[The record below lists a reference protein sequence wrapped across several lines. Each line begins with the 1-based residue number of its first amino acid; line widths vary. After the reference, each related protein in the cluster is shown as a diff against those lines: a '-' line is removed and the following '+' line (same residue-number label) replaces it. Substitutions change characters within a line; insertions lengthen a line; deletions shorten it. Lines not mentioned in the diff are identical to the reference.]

1 MAQLPTEAEINAE
14 AARRGLTDAAGRA
27 LPYLRAGI
35 AKELYDA
42 RLEAEAQEELLYN
55 ATDDYTELDL
65 ESIADVVF
73 SLDELLKRRGT
84 LSRVRAAVC
93 SAVASELSAAM
104 LGTEEDPGY
113 EIAETLSEMEEHMSE
128 ITPALTSLKDTLT
141 RAYAELS
148 ARKAE
153 PAVSEE
159 DKKVLA
165 EIAGL
170 AKALDDLTPDD
181 VTPVAPEQPAT
192 PAEPVTPDTPVETPA
207 TPATPE
213 QPADNAT
220 PAEPVAPADNA
231 GEQPATPAEPVIPV
245 NPVDTGF

>member
-1 MAQLPTEAEINAE
+1 
-14 AARRGLTDAAGRA
+14 
-27 LPYLRAGI
+27 
-35 AKELYDA
+35 
-42 RLEAEAQEELLYN
+42 
-55 ATDDYTELDL
+55 
-65 ESIADVVF
+65 
-73 SLDELLKRRGT
+73 
-84 LSRVRAAVC
+84 
-93 SAVASELSAAM
+93 
-104 LGTEEDPGY
+104 
-113 EIAETLSEMEEHMSE
+113 MSE

-170 AKALDDLTPDD
+170 AKALDELTPDD

-192 PAEPVTPDTPVETPA
+192 PAEPVTPDTPVE

-231 GEQPATPAEPVIPV
+231 GEQPATPAEPVTPV
-245 NPVDTGF
+245 NPVDAGF

>member
-231 GEQPATPAEPVIPV
+231 GEQPATPAEPVTPV

>member
-14 AARRGLTDAAGRA
+14 AARRGLTDATGRA
-27 LPYLRAGI
+27 LPYLRSGI

-113 EIAETLSEMEEHMSE
+113 EIAETLTEMEEHMSE
-128 ITPALTSLKDTLT
+128 ITPALTSLKETLA
-141 RAYAELS
+141 RAYDELS
-148 ARKAE
+148 KRNNQ
-153 PAVSEE
+153 PAISDE
-159 DKKVLA
+159 DKQLFA
-165 EIAGL
+165 EVAGL
-170 AKALDDLTPDD
+170 AKAIDDLTPDE

-207 TPATPE
+207 TPE

-220 PAEPVAPADNA
+220 PAEPVAPADNV
-231 GEQPATPAEPVIPV
+231 GEQPATPAEPVTPV
-245 NPVDTGF
+245 NPVDAGF

>member
-1 MAQLPTEAEINAE
+1 MAQIPTEAEINAE

-42 RLEAEAQEELLYN
+42 RVEAEAQEELLYS
-55 ATDDYTELDL
+55 ATDAEYSELDL

-104 LGTEEDPGY
+104 LGAEEDPGY

-128 ITPALTSLKDTLT
+128 ITPALTSLKETLT

-170 AKALDDLTPDD
+170 AKALDELTPDD

-207 TPATPE
+207 TPE

-220 PAEPVAPADNA
+220 PVAPVDGA
-231 GEQPATPAEPVIPV
+231 EQPATPVETPAEPVTPV

>member
-113 EIAETLSEMEEHMSE
+113 EIAETLSEMEERMSE

-159 DKKVLA
+159 DKQVLA

-170 AKALDDLTPDD
+170 AKALDELTPDD

-192 PAEPVTPDTPVETPA
+192 PAEPVTPDTPVE

-231 GEQPATPAEPVIPV
+231 GEQPATPAEPVTPV
-245 NPVDTGF
+245 NPVDAGF

>member
-1 MAQLPTEAEINAE
+1 MAEIPTESEINAE
-14 AARRGLTDAAGRA
+14 AVRRGLADSAGRA
-27 LPYLRAGI
+27 LPYMRNGI
-35 AKELYDA
+35 AKSLYDA
-42 RLEAEAQEELLYN
+42 RIEAEAQAELLYN

-128 ITPALTSLKDTLT
+128 ITPALTSLKETLT

-159 DKKVLA
+159 DKQLFA
-165 EIAGL
+165 EVAGL
-170 AKALDDLTPDD
+170 AKAIDDLTPDE

-192 PAEPVTPDTPVETPA
+192 PAEPVTPDTPVE

-231 GEQPATPAEPVIPV
+231 GEQPATPAEPVTPV
-245 NPVDTGF
+245 NPVDAGF

>member
-42 RLEAEAQEELLYN
+42 RLEAEAQEELLYG
-55 ATDDYTELDL
+55 ATDADYSELDL

-207 TPATPE
+207 TPE

-231 GEQPATPAEPVIPV
+231 GEQPATPAEPVTPV
-245 NPVDTGF
+245 NPVDAGF

>member
-192 PAEPVTPDTPVETPA
+192 PVAPEQPATPDTPVE

-231 GEQPATPAEPVIPV
+231 GEQPATPAEPVTPV

>member
-104 LGTEEDPGY
+104 LGPEEDPGY
-113 EIAETLSEMEEHMSE
+113 EIAETLSEMEETMSE
-128 ITPALTSLKDTLT
+128 ITPALTSLKETLA
-141 RAYAELS
+141 RAFKELS
-148 ARKAE
+148 ERKNT

-159 DKKVLA
+159 DKQLLA
-165 EIAGL
+165 EIAGF
-170 AKALDDLTPDD
+170 AKALDELTPDD

-192 PAEPVTPDTPVETPA
+192 PAEPVTPDTPVE

-231 GEQPATPAEPVIPV
+231 GEQPATPAEPVTPV
-245 NPVDTGF
+245 NPVDAGF

>member
-14 AARRGLTDAAGRA
+14 AARRGLTDATGRA
-27 LPYLRAGI
+27 LPYLRSGI

-170 AKALDDLTPDD
+170 AKALDELTPDD

-192 PAEPVTPDTPVETPA
+192 PAEPVTPETPVE

-231 GEQPATPAEPVIPV
+231 GEQPATPAEPVTPV
-245 NPVDTGF
+245 NPVDAGF

>member
-42 RLEAEAQEELLYN
+42 RLEAEAQEELLYS
-55 ATDDYTELDL
+55 ATGDEYAELDL
-65 ESIADVVF
+65 ENIADVVF

-84 LSRVRAAVC
+84 LTRVRAAVC

-159 DKKVLA
+159 DKQVLA

-170 AKALDDLTPDD
+170 AKALDELTPDD

-192 PAEPVTPDTPVETPA
+192 PAEPV
-207 TPATPE
+207 TPE

-231 GEQPATPAEPVIPV
+231 GEQPATPAEPVTPV

>member
-65 ESIADVVF
+65 ESIAEVVF

-170 AKALDDLTPDD
+170 AKALDELTPDD
-181 VTPVAPEQPAT
+181 VTPVAPEQPAP

-231 GEQPATPAEPVIPV
+231 GEQPATPAEPVTPV